1 MSLSDNAL
9 FVIAVMAL
17 AAAICRFSGFWLMR
31 FVPITPRVQAGLAAI
46 PIAVMAGIMA
56 PAIVRGGLPESA
68 GMLATIGAV
77 KLGGNDLVAIVAGL
91 ATVALLRQLV

>member
-1 MSLSDNAL
+1 MTFSDKAL
-9 FVIAVMAL
+9 LLISVMAV

-46 PIAVMAGIMA
+46 PVAVMAGIMA
-56 PAIVRGGLPESA
+56 PAVVRGGIPETA
-68 GMLATIGAV
+68 GLIATVAAV

-91 ATVALLRQLV
+91 ASVALLRQLV

>member
-1 MSLSDNAL
+1 MDSSDKVL
-9 FVIAVMAL
+9 VVIAAMAL
-17 AAAICRFSGFWLMR
+17 AAALCRFSGFWLMR

-56 PAIVRGGLPESA
+56 PAIMRGGLPESV
-68 GMLATIGAV
+68 GMVATIGAV

-91 ATVALLRQLV
+91 TTVALLRQLV

>member
-9 FVIAVMAL
+9 FVIAVKAL

>member
-56 PAIVRGGLPESA
+56 PAIVRGGLAESA

>member
-9 FVIAVMAL
+9 FAIAVMAL